1 MYETKCIEQAVV
13 SVHQHSE
20 IGEKVLVVHSYINY
34 KGKMILTKE
43 EAMLLL
49 VELYKF
55 VKMEEDTKADDKII
69 STEKDAEVFY
79 KAVLGNSTP
88 NENLVEAAK
97 LYKSKQQKYGKY
109 F

>member
-1 MYETKCIEQAVV
+1 MYETKYIEQAVV

-55 VKMEEDTKADDKII
+55 VKMEEDKKADDKII
-69 STEKDAEVFY
+69 ATEKDAEVFY

-88 NENLVEAAK
+88 NENLVQAAK

>member
-1 MYETKCIEQAVV
+1 MSYETNCIEQAVV

-20 IGEKVLVVHSYINY
+20 IGKKVLVVHSYINY

-55 VKMEEDTKADDKII
+55 VKMEENDKII
-69 STEKDAEVFY
+69 ATEKDAEVFY
-79 KAVLGNSTP
+79 KAVIGNSTP
-88 NENLVEAAK
+88 NENLVEAAER
-97 LYKSKQQKYGKY
+97 YKSKEY
-109 F
+109 FNE

>member
-1 MYETKCIEQAVV
+1 MEETKCIEHAVV

-20 IGEKVLVVHSYINY
+20 IGENVLVVHSYINY
-34 KGKMILTKE
+34 KGLMILTKE

-55 VKMEEDTKADDKII
+55 VKNEDK
-69 STEKDAEVFY
+69 TEKEE
-79 KAVLGNSTP
+79 KVL
-88 NENLVEAAK
+88 K
-97 LYKSKQQKYGKY
+97 K